1 MKVNKKKIRI
11 VRIAD
16 HGRNHEMY
24 CDKVLLLRNAR
35 KAGDTEVVN
44 HYVLGVLKRMQ
55 GSDFEFEI
63 IED

>member
-1 MKVNKKKIRI
+1 
-11 VRIAD
+11 
-16 HGRNHEMY
+16 MY
-24 CDKVLLLRNAR
+24 CDKVLFLRKAR

-55 GSDFEFEI
+55 GSDFDFEI